1 MEVKNY
7 ITCVTHEDIENAAF
21 YIVFPE
27 YDSSDSSDSE
37 IESIEEY
44 IIVEIIDEERTK
56 PVSVQPRVPQSL
68 TANGSPVSPRKS
80 LTSVIQTAVLR
91 CHPRAACPSSS
102 RQTIANGPRPTNK
115 TRQAAISNKVANNN
129 CDAVSK
135 SQPVRRTRDPI
146 VQPRPAC
153 PAFSRQIHT
162 NGLCSSNNSRQKM
175 NTNKAGIKDNNNNVV
190 PCSRRIDAN
199 GPFSSNKS
207 KNHAVPVRPS
217 SSCPI

>member
-27 YDSSDSSDSE
+27 YDGDSSDSE

-44 IIVEIIDEERTK
+44 IIVEIIDEEITK
-56 PVSVQPRVPQSL
+56 PVSVQRRVPQSL

-80 LTSVIQTAVLR
+80 LASVIQTAVSR
-91 CHPRAACPSSS
+91 CQPRAASPSSS
-102 RQTIANGPRPTNK
+102 RQTTANGLRPTNK
-115 TRQAAISNKVANNN
+115 SRQTAISNKVANNN

-135 SQPVRRTRDPI
+135 SQTVCKTRDPI

-153 PAFSRQIHT
+153 PALSRQIHT
-162 NGLCSSNNSRQKM
+162 NGLFSSNNSRQKM
-175 NTNKAGIKDNNNNVV
+175 NTNKAGIKDDNNNNVV
-190 PCSRRIDAN
+190 PCSRRIYAN

-207 KNHAVPVRPS
+207 KNQAVPVRPS